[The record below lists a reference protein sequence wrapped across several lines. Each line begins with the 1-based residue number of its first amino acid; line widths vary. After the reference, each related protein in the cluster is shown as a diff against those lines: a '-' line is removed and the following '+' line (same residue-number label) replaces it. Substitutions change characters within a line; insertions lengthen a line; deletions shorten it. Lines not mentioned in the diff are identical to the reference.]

1 MAWGGSTIL
10 CTRNVKF
17 ELNDHKDCSGSGL
30 TATGFVTVEL
40 TGSSGTTVQ
49 LKKRVEAACLLPL
62 APFVA
67 GRGWPEAKAP
77 RPGEGHIVQCV
88 VLTARPSGHARTV

>member
-1 MAWGGSTIL
+1 MPVAWGGSTIL

-17 ELNDHKDCSGSGL
+17 ELSDHKDCSGSGL

-49 LKKRVEAACLLPL
+49 FK
-62 APFVA
+62 
-67 GRGWPEAKAP
+67 
-77 RPGEGHIVQCV
+77 
-88 VLTARPSGHARTV
+88 